1 MFDGSFREELRNRW
15 NERLQSMRI
24 IGFIVSIALIAVG
37 ITCIFIPMLSVNLMH
52 YIFASVLLAA
62 GIFHIVNY
70 FTIKT
75 PFRSGGYLAMA
86 IIQVIVALILFFSP
100 SIVTIE
106 ILAFML
112 AFEMLISG
120 IDAFSLG
127 VKVGSAWGVF
137 IGIMNIAMSIVLFVS
152 PFAYLYAF
160 VIIMP
165 IYMIVCGVSLL
176 SECIVAKPR

>member
-120 IDAFSLG
+120 IDALSLG
-127 VKVGSAWGVF
+127 AWGVF

-165 IYMIVCGVSLL
+165 IYMIVRGVSLL

>member
-75 PFRSGGYLAMA
+75 PFRSGGYLAM
-86 IIQVIVALILFFSP
+86 
-100 SIVTIE
+100 VTIE

-120 IDAFSLG
+120 IDALSLG

-165 IYMIVCGVSLL
+165 IYMIVRGVSLL

>member
-52 YIFASVLLAA
+52 YIFASVLLTA

-120 IDAFSLG
+120 IDALSLG

-165 IYMIVCGVSLL
+165 IYMIVRGVSLL

>member
-1 MFDGSFREELRNRW
+1 
-15 NERLQSMRI
+15 
-24 IGFIVSIALIAVG
+24 
-37 ITCIFIPMLSVNLMH
+37 
-52 YIFASVLLAA
+52 
-62 GIFHIVNY
+62 
-70 FTIKT
+70 
-75 PFRSGGYLAMA
+75 MA

-120 IDAFSLG
+120 IDALSLG

-165 IYMIVCGVSLL
+165 IYMIVRGVSLL

>member
-112 AFEMLISG
+112 SFEMLISG

-137 IGIMNIAMSIVLFVS
+137 IGIMNRNVYSTFRITICILICIC
-152 PFAYLYAF
+152 YHYANLHD
-160 VIIMP
+160 
-165 IYMIVCGVSLL
+165 CKR
-176 SECIVAKPR
+176 CISSFRMYSC